1 MSTALPPQAK
11 IGLSFDLPVF
21 KQKLSEAGRPDLA
34 ALLTRPGLISIE
46 MVFIVLNA
54 AHAEMH

>member
-11 IGLSFDLPVF
+11 IGLGFNVPVF
-21 KQKLSEAGRPDLA
+21 KAKLSEAGRPDLA
-34 ALLTRPGLISIE
+34 ALVPGHISNE

-54 AHAEMH
+54 RHAGMR